1 MHSNQRRLSSQHVK
15 SLDGV
20 RGIAILLVLCHH
32 LAHSCL
38 PEFTGVFRF
47 LPSVLYFGWCGVNLF
62 FVLSGFLITGIL
74 LDTKEAPNYFRV
86 FYARRILR
94 IFPLYYV
101 VLTAILLL
109 SSTHAG
115 AFLNYVLP
123 PGNER
128 PAYFVY
134 LSNWQWTGRG
144 SVIGHFWSLAV
155 EEQFYLFWPLLVWL
169 VPRNKVFPLSLA
181 GIAVALL
188 LRIAIIAMHGNLER
202 MFHGTFTIGLDAL
215 LAGAAVACIVRDRDL
230 LRRCE
235 RWIYAA
241 GIVGFSTLIITVV
254 WAKTLMPDGWRAS
267 WFFTC
272 LALLFAALIFWTY
285 STASK
290 RSRLQRALSSRF
302 LTSFGKY
309 SYGIYVYHVPILV
322 ISLMLLQSRLKIGT
336 DFVSSILF
344 SLAIILLSY
353 AIAAESYQ
361 VFEAKFLKLK
371 RFFEPDVR
379 GQDTSVQD
387 EQLAS
392 AVSAV
397 DR

>member
-1 MHSNQRRLSSQHVK
+1 MRY
-15 SLDGV
+15 
-20 RGIAILLVLCHH
+20 
-32 LAHSCL
+32 L
-38 PEFTGVFRF
+38 PN
-47 LPSVLYFGWCGVNLF
+47 VLYFGWCGVNLF

-101 VLTAILLL
+101 VLVTILLL
-109 SSTHAG
+109 STTHVFG
-115 AFLNYVLP
+115 FFNMVLP

-144 SVIGHFWSLAV
+144 SMIGHFWSLAV

-181 GIAVALL
+181 GIVVALF
-188 LRIAIIAMHGNLER
+188 LRIAIIAMHGNQER

-215 LAGAAVACIVRDRDL
+215 LAGAAIACIVRNPDL
-230 LRRCE
+230 LRRS
-235 RWIYAA
+235 RRLIYTA
-241 GIVGFSTLIITVV
+241 GIFGCAVLAITVI
-254 WAKTLMPDGWRAS
+254 WARTLVPNGWRGS

-272 LALLFAALIFWTY
+272 LALIFAALIFWTY
-285 STASK
+285 STASE
-290 RSRLQRALSSRF
+290 RSPLQRVFSSKF

-309 SYGIYVYHVPILV
+309 SYGIYVYHVPVLV
-322 ISLMLLQSRLKIGT
+322 ISLMLLGPRLKIGG
-336 DFVSSILF
+336 DVLNSVLFALAMILT
-344 SLAIILLSY
+344 SY
-353 AIAAESYQ
+353 VIARESYRL
-361 VFEAKFLKLK
+361 FESRFLKLK

-379 GQDTSVQD
+379 
-387 EQLAS
+387 EQHAGVTVL
-392 AVSAV
+392 VSPK
-397 DR
+397 